1 MFHVK
6 HVLSSLKNE
15 LQKHCVLHQSHII
28 IIIIIIIIVVVV
40 VVVIIIMV
48 LFLSL
53 VSIFSNQFNFHQGIG
68 EEESGI
74 INLLDQRIW
83 GNLQQLLARG
93 LTFRKNLGAR
103 WPISFQ
109 IKTPAK
115 VFW

>member
-1 MFHVK
+1 MSHPK
-6 HVLSSLKNE
+6 HVLFSLNNE
-15 LQKHCVLHQSHII
+15 LQKHHVVHQSH
-28 IIIIIIIIVVVV
+28 IIIIIIIVVVV
-40 VVVIIIMV
+40 VVVIIMV

-93 LTFRKNLGAR
+93 LTFRKNLGAS
-103 WPISFQ
+103 WPVSFQ

>member
-28 IIIIIIIIVVVV
+28 IIIIIIVVVV
-40 VVVIIIMV
+40 VVVIIMV

-53 VSIFSNQFNFHQGIG
+53 VSIFSNRFNFHQGIG

-93 LTFRKNLGAR
+93 LTFRKNLGAS
-103 WPISFQ
+103 WPVSFQ

>member
-28 IIIIIIIIVVVV
+28 IIIIIIVVVV
-40 VVVIIIMV
+40 VVVIIMV

-93 LTFRKNLGAR
+93 LTFRKNLGAS
-103 WPISFQ
+103 WPVSFQ